1 MGTRWTFLVLV
12 LLSLGHS
19 AGAGLIGYWAFDE
32 GTGTVAKDTSGNGH
46 DGQLVGNPQWV
57 AGNVGGALKFDGVKS
72 KVDIP
77 YWPEVTPTEGTT
89 MCSWVFPT
97 DTTRSCIVGQYEGY
111 GMALMTDLYLKS
123 VIWGSDWVLD
133 TTIPQGEWSYIVM
146 TWDVANKQR
155 KVYLDG
161 QLAGER
167 ADATVPAVRNNLG
180 IGLWIG
186 WPDAWGDDSFAGL
199 LDEVRLYNRVL
210 TAGQVE
216 DLFHGIVPDFLK
228 AQAPDPANGAIG
240 VAMPLLRWAKGETA
254 MLHNLY
260 LGTSPNLTDAD
271 LKMSHQPLTMY
282 YHAQGLQP
290 GTMYYWRVDEI
301 EKDGVTIHTGT
312 VWSFVAQALTAYYPG
327 PADKA
332 SDVPA
337 GPTLTWMPGVGAVK
351 HHVYFGT
358 NLDAVTQGAAE
369 ADKGELAATAFAP
382 GTLESLQ
389 TYYWR
394 VDEVL
399 TAGVKTGPVWSF
411 TTTLPV
417 DDFES
422 YTDDEGSRIYETWID
437 GWTNGTGSTVGYAQA
452 PFAEQKIVHGGK
464 QSMPLDFNN
473 VKSPF
478 YSEAER
484 EFAPTQDWTAG
495 GAGTLILYVRGKAG
509 NGSTP
514 VYVRLEDAAKKTAT
528 VVHPDAAFCAV
539 TQWTQWRIPLAD
551 FAGVNLAKVK
561 KITIGLGDKANP
573 KAGGTGLIFIDD
585 ICVAK

>member
-1 MGTRWTFLVLV
+1 MGTKRAFLVLV
-12 LLSLGHS
+12 LLSLSHN
-19 AGAGLIGYWAFDE
+19 AGAGLIGYWAFEE
-32 GTGTVAKDTSGNGH
+32 GTGTVAKDSSGNGH
-46 DGQLVGNPQWV
+46 DGQLLGAPQWV
-57 AGNVGGALKFDGVKS
+57 AGNVGGALKFDGAQS
-72 KVDIP
+72 KIDIP

-97 DTTRSCIVGQYEGY
+97 DTTRSCIVGQFEGY
-111 GMALMTDLYLKS
+111 GMALMTGLYLKS

-167 ADATVPAVRNNLG
+167 ADSTVPAVRNNLG

-216 DLFHGIVPDFLK
+216 DLFRGIAPDFLK

-240 VAMPLLRWAKGETA
+240 VAMPLLRWSKGETA

-260 LGTSPNLTDAD
+260 LGTSPSLTDAD
-271 LKMSHQPLTMY
+271 LKVSRQPLTMY
-282 YHAQGLQP
+282 YHVQGLQP
-290 GTMYYWRVDEI
+290 GATYYWRVDEI
-301 EKDGVTIHTGT
+301 EKDGVTIHTGS
-312 VWSFVAQALTAYYPG
+312 VWSFVAQAPTAYYPG

-332 SDVPA
+332 NDVPA
-337 GPTLTWMPGVGAVK
+337 GVTLTWMPGVGAVK
-351 HHVYFGT
+351 HHVYFGA
-358 NLDAVTQGAAE
+358 NLDAVTQGATE
-369 ADKGELAATAFAP
+369 ADKGELAETAFAP
-382 GTLESLQ
+382 GPLEPLA

-411 TTTLPV
+411 TTTLSV

-422 YTDDEGSRIYETWID
+422 YTDDEGRRIYETWID
-437 GWTNGTGSTVGYAQA
+437 GWTNGTGATVGYAQA
-452 PFAEQKIVHGGK
+452 PFAEQKIVRGGK

-473 VKSPF
+473 IQTPF
-478 YSEAER
+478 HSEAER
-484 EFAPTQDWTAG
+484 EFAPTQDWTAD
-495 GAGTLILYVRGKAG
+495 GASTLILYVRGKAA

-528 VVHPDAAFCAV
+528 VVHPDPAFCAV
-539 TQWTQWRIPLAD
+539 TQWTPWEIPLTD

-561 KITIGLGDKANP
+561 KLCIGAGDQADP

-585 ICVAK
+585 ICIAR

>member
-1 MGTRWTFLVLV
+1 MGTRWAFLVLV

-19 AGAGLIGYWAFDE
+19 AGAGLIGYWAFEE
-32 GTGTVAKDTSGNGH
+32 GTGAVATDGSGNGH

-57 AGNVGGALKFDGVKS
+57 AGNVGGALEFNGTTS

-97 DTTRSCIVGQYEGY
+97 DTTRSCIVGQFEGY

-133 TTIPQGEWSYIVM
+133 TTIPHGEWSYIVM

-161 QLAGER
+161 QLVGER
-167 ADATVPAVRNNLG
+167 ADAAVPAVRNNLG

-199 LDEVRLYNRVL
+199 LDEVRVYNRVL
-210 TAGQVE
+210 VAGQVE
-216 DLFHGIVPDFLK
+216 DLFHGIAPDFLK

-240 VAMPLLRWAKGETA
+240 VAMPLLRWSKGETA

-260 LGTSPNLTDAD
+260 LGTSPDLTDAD
-271 LKMSHQPLTMY
+271 LKMARQPLTMY
-282 YHAQGLQP
+282 YHVQGLQP
-290 GTMYYWRVDEI
+290 GATYYWRVDEI
-301 EKDGVTIHTGT
+301 EKDGVTVHTGI

-332 SDVPA
+332 NDVPA
-337 GPTLTWMPGVGAVK
+337 GATLTWMPGTGAGK
-351 HHVYFGT
+351 HHVYFGA
-358 NLDAVTQGAAE
+358 NLDAVTQGTAE
-369 ADKGELAATAFAP
+369 ADKGELAQTAFATGP
-382 GTLESLQ
+382 LESLQ

-399 TAGVKTGPVWSF
+399 AAGVKTGAVWSF
-411 TTTLPV
+411 TTTLSV

-422 YTDDEGSRIYETWID
+422 YTDDEGSRIYETWTD
-437 GWTNGTGSTVGYAQA
+437 GWTNNTGSTVGHTQA
-452 PFAEQKIVHGGK
+452 PFAEQTIVHGGQ

-495 GAGTLILYVRGKAG
+495 GAGTLLLNIRGKSA
-509 NGSTP
+509 NGSTS
-514 VYVRLEDAAKKTAT
+514 VYVKLEDATKKTAT
-528 VVHPDAAFCAV
+528 VVHPDPAFCAM
-539 TQWTQWRIPLAD
+539 TKWTPWRIPLTD
-551 FAGVNLAKVK
+551 FAGVNLAKIK
-561 KITIGLGDKANP
+561 KLRIGVGDQAGSKAS
-573 KAGGTGLIFIDD
+573 GTGLIFVDD
-585 ICVAK
+585 ICLAK